1 MSRYFMMV
9 GCQDG
14 WTALSQTA
22 TFLDARRSSQKAIF
36 TETMANG
43 RKAPAMRQV
52 GYFSMYI
59 DSDKGDELR
68 VQAYRTS
75 AENY

>member
-1 MSRYFMMV
+1 
-9 GCQDG
+9 
-14 WTALSQTA
+14 
-22 TFLDARRSSQKAIF
+22 
-36 TETMANG
+36 MANG